1 MFPTSGDKMTWRAR
15 RMITETRHRDND
27 KQPRRRVPFCVAGS
41 GPPGLL
47 SSPRL
52 GGPSAVSSPSTAAG
66 NASSCRETY
75 QTAQS
80 RPGGIGAAE
89 EPRAPTLRSFD
100 APLASSGLGMAP
112 ECSRLLP
119 KLLLPSTHVLSRLR
133 KDHRSERTDHPV
145 EIQKQPGHAIWTYIP
160 NPIPRPCPRSSL
172 GGVSSGT

>member
-1 MFPTSGDKMTWRAR
+1 
-15 RMITETRHRDND
+15 MIAEALHRDND

-52 GGPSAVSSPSTAAG
+52 GGPSAASSPSTAAG

-112 ECSRLLP
+112 ECSRLLA
-119 KLLLPSTHVLSRLR
+119 KLLLPSTHVLSRLQ
-133 KDHRSERTDHPV
+133 KDHRSWEQTDHPV
-145 EIQKQPGHAIWTYIP
+145 EIQKQPRTRHPGLHPEPHPAAVPPIELGSGQLGHVAG
-160 NPIPRPCPRSSL
+160 L
-172 GGVSSGT
+172 F